1 MTEYESLFKQCGINA
16 APPRVV
22 LHQDGTAE
30 ISHNLRDYGIA
41 IDGDVD
47 SLFANTKSGV
57 VIKKEKPEHRI
68 MLWMRLQGHRPKD
81 IASALGCSYQTVL
94 NVSGQEW
101 FKDAFVRLAGEL
113 GKDAAETFLR
123 GEEIPTLTTL
133 IELRDGAKN
142 EGVRLAASNSLL
154 DRIRGKPTVRVETKS
169 QSSVDVTVADVSTL
183 LAERAA
189 NEQKLRANGILTGEN

>member
-1 MTEYESLFKQCGINA
+1 MTEYESLFKQCGIGA
-16 APPRVV
+16 VPPRLV

-30 ISHNLRDYGIA
+30 LCHNLRDYGIA

-68 MLWMRLQGHRPKD
+68 MLWMRLQGHRSKD

-133 IELRDGAKN
+133 IDLRDNAKT

-154 DRIRGKPTVRVETKS
+154 DRIRGKPTVRVETKN
-169 QSSVDVTVADVSTL
+169 QSSVDVTVADVSSL